1 MVSCYICSKIEKV
14 DMKRK
19 ITRQSLD
26 ELQRSLTILPLDEQE
41 YYVGGGSGTKEDPY
55 TYEEYLQYWHSGTW
69 TGGYVQFSAVQSS
82 QDNSGSRNGGTDAF
96 YVERGNRLLEDVVVP
111 GKRKDSNTDERG
123 DHIETSGNIPSSDE
137 DENPSGSYLSSENYL
152 TPPMNI
158 GGGGGGVGGSGSTHN
173 LSTVTSWTQVE
184 NRLARYHIKLCRSND
199 RKADQLLTHALGQL
213 FGSKTFKKLLST
225 YSTAG
230 VSVRFFSKEDLRDS
244 SGREVYGLTTHD
256 ADFRIAIHSSL
267 IHFSQGGAGVISTI
281 IHEIL
286 HARIFAARHSELGRD
301 LEKNYPGI
309 FDYYQRYGMG
319 KAQHEMIAAHF
330 RPLIKSI
337 LLEASLGLSEED
349 CEALSW
355 SGLQKT
361 SSWTNLEKTVQDKYL
376 DRINRYKQLKKTS

>member
-152 TPPMNI
+152 TSPMI
-158 GGGGGGVGGSGSTHN
+158 VGGGGVEGGGGSSNSKSVGYNQKNSHGMIVMDDTHKDSIVLKDIVSKLESQSFLVKRIFNRFRNTPGGRLRIFIEGSGEDTLGATNYTN
-173 LSTVTSWTQVE
+173 LDTSKLDISI
-184 NRLARYHIKLCRSND
+184 RLSQD
-199 RKADQLLTHALGQL
+199 LT
-213 FGSKTFKKLLST
+213 SKTLLLQ
-225 YSTAG
+225 A
-230 VSVRFFSKEDLRDS
+230 SVL
-244 SGREVYGLTTHD
+244 L
-256 ADFRIAIHSSL
+256 
-267 IHFSQGGAGVISTI
+267 
-281 IHEIL
+281 HEIV
-286 HARIFAARHSELGRD
+286 HANLLWLAHAAAYGKNNGTDGNIVFTMNGTPGLYEYVKAYANVELAHH
-301 LEKNYPGI
+301 NI
-309 FDYYQRYGMG
+309 
-319 KAQHEMIAAHF
+319 IANHY
-330 RPLIKSI
+330 LKDMVSI
-337 LLEASLGLSEED
+337 LKQVYPECNDAEYKAVVWLGLKE
-349 CEALSW
+349 
-355 SGLQKT
+355 T
-361 SSWTNLEKTVQDKYL
+361 SLWATIPPKEKAEISKI
-376 DRINRYKQLKKTS
+376 INDLK